1 MKLKTSLRDR
11 ISTAMLF
18 TVAVGVGLA
27 LSAGQLRASANY
39 EPYTFTHFAGSPGG
53 PGSDDGTGSA
63 ARFNFPYGAAVDSS
77 GNVYVADTYN
87 ETIRK
92 ITPAGAVTTLAGS
105 AGSIGSADGTGN
117 AARFWQP
124 YGLAVDSSGNVYV
137 ADSGNDTIRK
147 ITPAGVVTTL
157 AGLAGAQGSANG
169 TSSAARF
176 WQPYGVAV
184 DSSGNVYVADQG
196 NDTIRKITPAGVVT
210 TLAGLAGA
218 QGSADGTNSTA
229 RFTAPAGVAVD
240 GSGNVYVAD
249 YGNNEIR
256 EITPAGVVTTLAGK
270 AGTHGHTDATGGA
283 ARFYNPSGIGV
294 DSSDNVYVGDSNN
307 DTIRKVAPG
316 GVVTTLAGLALN
328 SGSADGT
335 NNVAR
340 FNFPLGLGV
349 ESSGNIYVADYYN
362 DTIRKITPA
371 GAVTTLAG
379 LAVLYGS
386 ADGTNSAARFD
397 SPAGVAADSLSNVYV
412 ADTLNQTI
420 RKITPAG
427 VVTTL
432 AGLPAVPGS
441 ADGTNSTARFYDP
454 FDVAADSSGN
464 VYVAD
469 NGNNTIRKITPAGV
483 VTTLAGLAGASG
495 SVDGA
500 NSVARFNGPS
510 GVAVDSSGNVYV
522 ADSNNDTIRKV
533 TPEGEVTTLAGLAG
547 AFGNADGANSA
558 ARFNAPFGVAVDS
571 TGNVYVGDSGNQTIR
586 KITPAGVVTTLA
598 GLAGNLGGDDGE
610 GSAARFDFPRGVA
623 VDSSNNVYVADYY
636 NYTIRKITAAG
647 VVTTLA
653 GLAQAYGSD
662 DGTGSAARFYFPQGV
677 AVDSSG
683 NVYVADTDTQSIRK
697 GIPASLAVSLP
708 LLSVTTANN
717 QIVLAW
723 PTNNADF
730 TLQSAS
736 VLNPGTVWSDL
747 TSNPPVLGSQF
758 VVTNP
763 ISSGAQYFRLKK

>member
-1 MKLKTSLRDR
+1 
-11 ISTAMLF
+11 MLF
-18 TVAVGVGLA
+18 TVAVGVGLG
-27 LSAGQLRASANY
+27 LSAGQLLASANY
-39 EPYTFTHFAGSPGG
+39 EPYTFTHFAGSAGG

-63 ARFNFPYGAAVDSS
+63 ARFNYPYGAAVDGS

-92 ITPAGAVTTLAGS
+92 ITPAGVVTTLAGL

-124 YGLAVDSSGNVYV
+124 YGLAADHSGNVYV

-147 ITPAGVVTTL
+147 ITPSGEVTTL
-157 AGLAGAQGSANG
+157 AGLAGAQGHADG
-169 TSSAARF
+169 TNSAARF

-196 NDTIRKITPAGVVT
+196 NDTIRKITPAGLVT
-210 TLAGLAGA
+210 TLAGLPGA

-229 RFTAPAGVAVD
+229 RFTAPSGVAVD

-249 YGNNEIR
+249 YGNNAIR
-256 EITPAGVVTTLAGK
+256 KITPAGVVTTLAGK
-270 AGTHGHTDATGGA
+270 AGTKGHVDGTGSA
-283 ARFYNPSGIGV
+283 ARFNHPSGIGV
-294 DSSDNVYVGDSNN
+294 DSSENIYVGDTDN
-307 DTIRKVAPG
+307 DTIRMITPAG
-316 GVVTTLAGLALN
+316 AVTTLAGLALN

-335 NNVAR
+335 NSAAR
-340 FNFPLGLGV
+340 FNSPRGVVV
-349 ESSGNIYVADYYN
+349 ESSGNVYVADYYN
-362 DTIRKITPA
+362 DTIRKITPE
-371 GAVTTLAG
+371 GVVTTLAG
-379 LAVLYGS
+379 LAVLYGN
-386 ADGTNSAARFD
+386 ADGTGSAARFD
-397 SPAGVAADSLSNVYV
+397 SPAGVATDASNNVYV

-427 VVTTL
+427 MVTTV

-441 ADGTNSTARFYDP
+441 ADGTNSAARFYDP
-454 FDVAADSSGN
+454 FAVAADSSGN
-464 VYVAD
+464 LYVAD
-469 NGNNTIRKITPAGV
+469 YGNNTIRKITPTGV

-495 SVDGA
+495 SVDGT
-500 NSVARFNGPS
+500 NSAARFNGPS

-522 ADSNNDTIRKV
+522 TDSYNNTIRKV
-533 TPEGEVTTLAGLAG
+533 TPEGVVTTLAGLAG
-547 AFGNADGANSA
+547 IFGNADGTSSE
-558 ARFNAPFGVAVDS
+558 ARFNAPFGVAVDHS
-571 TGNVYVGDSGNQTIR
+571 GNVYVGDSGNQTIR
-586 KITPAGVVTTLA
+586 KVTPAGVVTTLA
-598 GLAGNLGGDDGE
+598 GLAGYAGGDDGA
-610 GSAARFDFPRGVA
+610 GSAARFDYPRGVA

-636 NYTIRKITAAG
+636 NFTIRKITPAG

-662 DGTGSAARFYFPQGV
+662 DGTGSAARFDFPQGV
-677 AVDSSG
+677 AADTAG
-683 NVYVADTDTQSIRK
+683 NVYVADTDSQSIRK
-697 GIPASLAVSLP
+697 GVPASLPVSLP
-708 LLSVTTANN
+708 LLSVTKANN

-736 VLNPGTVWSDL
+736 VLNSAAVWSNI
-747 TSNPPVLGSQF
+747 TSNPPVLGLQF

-763 ISSGAQYFRLKK
+763 ISPGAQFFRLKK